1 MNDKERRG
9 REGELRRGRER
20 TQKEEIR
27 GGERKSNELRLI
39 NWIKFCPEFPQ
50 SSEHRSSGYWTPPR
64 GKIIII
70 RVMIGQSGLSQLQ
83 TVI

>member
-27 GGERKSNELRLI
+27 GGETKSNEIRLI
-39 NWIKFCPEFPQ
+39 NCIKL
-50 SSEHRSSGYWTPPR
+50 SVG
-64 GKIIII
+64 GKCL
-70 RVMIGQSGLSQLQ
+70 VGMIPY
-83 TVI
+83 